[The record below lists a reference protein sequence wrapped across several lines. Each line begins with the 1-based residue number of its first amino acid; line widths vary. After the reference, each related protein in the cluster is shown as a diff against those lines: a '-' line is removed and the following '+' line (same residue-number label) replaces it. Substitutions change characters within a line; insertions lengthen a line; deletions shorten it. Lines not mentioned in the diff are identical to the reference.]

1 MTNIITFDSKGD
13 YKKTDAFLR
22 KLLRRDSMAI
32 LKKYGELGVEQLRE
46 ATPKRTG
53 KTANSW
59 SYRIEKKGHDYT
71 LTWVNSNIAEWVPVV
86 ILLQYG
92 HGTRG
97 GTWVEGRDFINPAIR
112 PIFDELSKELRREVS
127 DG

>member
-1 MTNIITFDSKGD
+1 MSAIAFDTKGD
-13 YKKTDAFLR
+13 FKKTDSFLR
-22 KLLRRDSMAI
+22 KLLHRDSTAI
-32 LKKYGELGVEQLRE
+32 LNKYGKIGVERLRE
-46 ATPKRTG
+46 ATPKKTG

-59 SYRIEKKGHDYT
+59 SYEIVRQGHNYQLIFT
-71 LTWVNSNIAEWVPVV
+71 NSNIAEWVPVV

-97 GTWVEGRDFINPAIR
+97 GTWVDGRDFINPAIR
-112 PIFDELSKELRREVS
+112 SVFDDLSKELRREVS